1 VHVKAGESV
10 LVSLLPE
17 MHDFSQ
23 VDEQGQ
29 RRELTGE
36 YTFAFGVQQTA
47 ASGGGY
53 VEHRFAAV

>member
-1 VHVKAGESV
+1 MHVKAGESV

-53 VEHRFAAV
+53 V

>member
-1 VHVKAGESV
+1 M

-29 RRELTGE
+29 RRELPGE
-36 YTFAFGVQQTA
+36 YTVAFGVKETA